1 MCQWRYSWLTDKIS
15 KQTNSQLGFFTEYIS
30 AILIWT
36 KWQHKTY
43 GKLSFVLH
51 CTFYTQELYLY
62 WSQIQWTDN
71 NYLTYKYISHL
82 TLRASCNMCLMN
94 FCVQTR
100 CLNSAASISTG
111 RHKLQHEHEPQRGL
125 SSKHTSIRNILLSN
139 IMNTS
144 ILFTSEQ
151 QILFTWNVNFQYGD
165 SVNTVRQFWYRKR
178 QNYLWNGNKC
188 GLMLSM
194 ACWHL

>member
-1 MCQWRYSWLTDKIS
+1 MNNLAYVNEDIHDWQIKSQNKPILSWV
-15 KQTNSQLGFFTEYIS
+15 FFTEYIS

-51 CTFYTQELYLY
+51 CTFYTQELYLQ

-94 FCVQTR
+94 FHVQTR
-100 CLNSAASISTG
+100 CSNSAASISTG
-111 RHKLQHEHEPQRGL
+111 RHKLQHEHEPQKGIVSSNQEHFTLQYYEHQYTVHIWTTDSIYMKCKLPIWRLCQYSKTVLVQKKTKL
-125 SSKHTSIRNILLSN
+125 ST
-139 IMNTS
+139 
-144 ILFTSEQ
+144 E
-151 QILFTWNVNFQYGD
+151 W
-165 SVNTVRQFWYRKR
+165 
-178 QNYLWNGNKC
+178 
-188 GLMLSM
+188 
-194 ACWHL
+194 